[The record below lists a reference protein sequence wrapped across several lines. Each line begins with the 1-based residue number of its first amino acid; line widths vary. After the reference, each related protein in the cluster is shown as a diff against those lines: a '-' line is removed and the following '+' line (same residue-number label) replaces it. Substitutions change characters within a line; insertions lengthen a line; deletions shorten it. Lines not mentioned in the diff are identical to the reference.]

1 MISVKTVV
9 AALCVLFV
17 ARSLAAGC
25 FDGWWEIG
33 SYEITVND
41 PVRWYRS
48 TFKAEVHYPS
58 NAGSCT
64 FPMVVFSHSYML
76 GAGCYDYLWT
86 TLVPLGFVFVDMD
99 DLAYDPLEEPIEA
112 GKDMAAT
119 RNRLL
124 SDNVDDPSSPVYGKL
139 NGIVGAMGHSFGAA
153 ASIVATSSPNVLAEY
168 NATWDMVLPMAPPD
182 FTDVVDDSIVTIPAL
197 MMGAT
202 KDCICPPDTN
212 VDRVFSRS
220 TSTCRTLIDI
230 VNGTHCKF
238 CDLAPVFEDACIAVE
253 DVPLTCG
260 SVFFSDTI
268 DIEIQHDLVLRYTV
282 PWLQYILQGN
292 LEAAKTLSSAVGA
305 DTGSGA
311 IVSQHSTPACPGF

>member
-76 GAGCYDYLWT
+76 GAGYFFRTLELSPYPCITNFLSTGVTTIYGQPWFPWGLYLSIWT
-86 TLVPLGFVFVDMD
+86 IWRMTLLVSALCPHVCITNSLS
-99 DLAYDPLEEPIEA
+99 EEPIEA

-253 DVPLTCG
+253 DK
-260 SVFFSDTI
+260 FSTI
-268 DIEIQHDLVLRYTV
+268 
-282 PWLQYILQGN
+282 
-292 LEAAKTLSSAVGA
+292 
-305 DTGSGA
+305 
-311 IVSQHSTPACPGF
+311 